1 MIDVI
6 NSMSSNPY
14 YGTQALTMAIP
25 LGVFIVVA
33 LWGFFQ
39 RRSSRG
45 TEESPGRNPWHPR
58 PAPRPGS
65 APAVPC

>member
-6 NSMSSNPY
+6 NPMSSNSY

-25 LGVFIVVA
+25 LGTLCVVL

-45 TEESPGRNPWHPR
+45 AEEPPR
-58 PAPRPGS
+58 RGTS
-65 APAVPC
+65 

>member
-6 NSMSSNPY
+6 NPMSSNSY

-25 LGVFIVVA
+25 LGTFGVVL

-45 TEESPGRNPWHPR
+45 TEESPKR
-58 PAPRPGS
+58 GS
-65 APAVPC
+65 S